1 MSGVWAI
8 LQATIGQTSEGTWIR
23 RTVISPQV
31 WDSTDTTL
39 ISQSDHG
46 ETAGD
51 CAAVKTMGEGSNIP
65 QGAREGTTGL
75 STAEEDG
82 EEESV
87 GKERN
92 GQGTTTVIDAYV
104 AHWWAHTITRHTI
117 AAVSKRAPHKL

>member
-1 MSGVWAI
+1 MWAI
-8 LQATIGQTSEGTWIR
+8 LQATVSATSQGPWLGWTVVSGQVQYTE
-23 RTVISPQV
+23 
-31 WDSTDTTL
+31 DTTL

-65 QGAREGTTGL
+65 QGAREGTTGW